1 VYGVQASLFAAQ
13 LRFKIPMV
21 SNLFSCFF
29 SEILKQLSI
38 GSELQKKFQSK
49 VPGKALQRSRVLPKI
64 FADAIRTH
72 ATRTCKK
79 TYM

>member
-1 VYGVQASLFAAQ
+1 
-13 LRFKIPMV
+13 
-21 SNLFSCFF
+21 
-29 SEILKQLSI
+29 LKQLSI